1 MKRPLRITALLLLA
15 LPLLAAAQ
23 PWAEV
28 TVSFPQRPLYIGE
41 DIPMRLEIKSREI
54 RLDEVSLEQMPAP
67 SLLQQRGAPRQ
78 LGQTRTLTPE
88 GEIIETQASILTVRP
103 LTTGTITIAPRLRAD
118 LLIQIRTIRGS
129 RWSSRPSLLP
139 IEPVTIHV
147 RPLPPPT
154 QGAPFSGAIGQFRFK
169 SVTSPKTV
177 VVGDLITV
185 QTAVIGTG
193 NRDGLVPPKMSPERH
208 FRVYEPRLVSETAK
222 ASIFEQTLVPQSA
235 KGTQLPPLTFVYF
248 DPEKGRYV
256 RKASQPVQLVYVE
269 RTLSATTNEVI
280 DLSALIETNTTT
292 SPPPSHLPRRH
303 GWRPQ
308 SGERLVLA
316 ERTAARMAPG
326 PQSMETFHI
335 DAKSEIRV
343 LQQHH
348 QWLLVQAGNRRGWIP
363 APSD

>member
-1 MKRPLRITALLLLA
+1 MNKPAIIAALLTVA
-15 LPLLAAAQ
+15 WPLLGLAQ
-23 PWAEV
+23 PWIQVSV
-28 TVSFPQRPLYIGE
+28 TFPERPLYVGE
-41 DIPMRLEIKSREI
+41 NIPMRLEIKSGEL
-54 RLDEVSLEQMPAP
+54 RLDS
-67 SLLQQRGAPRQ
+67 SLLEEMPSPARLQQ
-78 LGQTRTLTPE
+78 LGSPRRLPTTREQSPR

-103 LTTGTITIAPRLRAD
+103 LAAGPLEIAPILRAE
-118 LLIQIRTIRGS
+118 LLIQHRSIRGS
-129 RWSSRPSLLP
+129 VWGRRRHLVK
-139 IEPVTIHV
+139 IEPVTIDIL
-147 RPLPPPT
+147 PLPSPPPGVT
-154 QGAPFSGAIGQFRFK
+154 FSGAIGQFAFK
-169 SVTSPKTV
+169 RVVTPTSV

-185 QTAVIGTG
+185 QTAIVGSG
-193 NRDGLVPPKMSPERH
+193 NRDNLVPPKMSPERH
-208 FRVYEPRLVSETAK
+208 FRVYEPHQSSSTDRATLFT
-222 ASIFEQTLVPQSA
+222 QTLVPQNSQ
-235 KGTQLPPLTFVYF
+235 GTRLPPLTFVHF

-292 SPPPSHLPRRH
+292 SPPPSRPPRGH